1 MSISVKKLTNKNS
14 VLHDALDYMT
24 ILERWLLVKLLCQTT
39 IQLTFANFYL
49 PLSFEYHKRWLSAR
63 FAMSNYENVGF
74 FQTLTFRTK
83 LVVVAGFNDSAQS
96 TPEEY
101 IGTYV
106 PTLFTHHIYI
116 QICEP
121 ALENFW
127 NSQESTHKS
136 IHVHNKET
144 TMCLYCV
151 CACIVCVYVYI
162 AQIYVYVCTYI
173 CMLRECIYCVC
184 VCIYI
189 CIYVYVICHP
199 FQESTLVKKYS
210 QKLACEYT
218 CIFMYI
224 SLYMCIYTHIHIYM
238 YVYIYLC
245 LCMYIYIYIYTYT

>member
-1 MSISVKKLTNKNS
+1 
-14 VLHDALDYMT
+14 
-24 ILERWLLVKLLCQTT
+24 
-39 IQLTFANFYL
+39 
-49 PLSFEYHKRWLSAR
+49 
-63 FAMSNYENVGF
+63 MSNYENVGF

-162 AQIYVYVCTYI
+162 YKSLSTAGEGTGSKSACKHVYTYI
-173 CMLRECIYCVC
+173 
-184 VCIYI
+184 
-189 CIYVYVICHP
+189 
-199 FQESTLVKKYS
+199 
-210 QKLACEYT
+210 
-218 CIFMYI
+218 
-224 SLYMCIYTHIHIYM
+224 
-238 YVYIYLC
+238 
-245 LCMYIYIYIYTYT
+245 